1 MTRNELLDELVKI
14 EIEEKSVKRNLDIN
28 YLNPSTRTKMFYRLN
43 ELKKMK
49 KKVKF
54 MLSMERKMK
63 NENNNTNRAS
73 Y

>member
-1 MTRNELLDELVKI
+1 VTRNELLDELVKI

-28 YLNPSTRTKMFYRLN
+28 YLNQSTRTKMFYRLK

-63 NENNNTNRAS
+63 NEK
-73 Y
+73 

>member
-28 YLNPSTRTKMFYRLN
+28 YLNQSTRTKMFYRLK

-63 NENNNTNRAS
+63 NEK
-73 Y
+73 

>member
-54 MLSMERKMK
+54 MLSMERKMR
-63 NENNNTNRAS
+63 NEK
-73 Y
+73 